1 MSLIDNLKNAI
12 ENRISSL
19 ISSHDTNSNAHS
31 NILSTVA
38 KTGDYTD
45 LSNKPAVDSA
55 LSTISSNA
63 IQNQTVTNALNNKSN
78 SDHNHNDI
86 YYTENEVD
94 GLISA
99 HNTNSNAHNL
109 ATVATSG
116 SYNDLTDKPSGFT
129 VDSSL
134 SSSSTN
140 PVQNKV
146 VKDALDG
153 KANSTHSHTWTYQA
167 IGSYGTLRINTDIR
181 LCILIYNREVTFPT
195 ANSTKT
201 VASNAIPSTYRPS
214 KTIIG
219 TTYHPAVVMGINE
232 SGDITMRAS
241 SVINNAVSVRCTTI
255 WNY

>member
-19 ISSHDTNSNAHS
+19 ISSHNTNSNAHS

-109 ATVATSG
+109 AAVATSG

-146 VKDALDG
+146 VKDALDD
-153 KANSTHSHTWTYQA
+153 KANSTHSHTWTSQS
-167 IGSYGTLRINTDIR
+167 IGSFGTLRINTGIR
-181 LCILIYNREVTFPT
+181 LCILNYNRDVSFPT

-201 VASNAIPSTYRPS
+201 VASNAIPSTYRPAG
-214 KTIIG
+214 TVVG
-219 TTYHPAVVMGINE
+219 TTYNPAVAMEINN
-232 SGDITMRAS
+232 SGDILMKAS
-241 SVINNAVSVRCTTI
+241 SATTNAVTVHCTTI
-255 WNY
+255 WTY